1 MFVKKIALAS
11 AVVATLFSGSAF
23 ANDYVFGNSD
33 FNSANGLSITTT
45 AGTFFAANT
54 DSGWYDSTFFHNSGN
69 KNYIVGTCCGKVM
82 KEYINNYNNYFTFDL
97 SSVTGTVLSASLK
110 LQSYSVT
117 SNLTY
122 QLFDVLSPLSTV
134 KSSGTNPSVY
144 YDLMSGANYGS
155 YAFNTGMNN
164 TFQNIQ
170 LNAAGI
176 SALNNAVGG
185 DFAIGGTV
193 AAVPEAETYTML
205 LVGLGLVGTVAR
217 RRKQQA

>member
-1 MFVKKIALAS
+1 MFVKKIALAA

-23 ANDYVFGNSD
+23 ADAYVFGNSN

-54 DSGWYDSTFFHNSGN
+54 DSGWYDSNFSHNAGN
-69 KNYIVGTCCGKVM
+69 KNYIVGTCCGK
-82 KEYINNYNNYFTFDL
+82 ENFNNYFTFDL

-110 LQSYSVT
+110 LQSYSVN

-134 KSSGTNPSVY
+134 KSSGTNSSVY
-144 YDLMSGANYGS
+144 YDLMSGANFGS

-170 LNAAGI
+170 LNATGI

-193 AAVPEAETYTML
+193 AAVPEAETYAML